1 MLVECVGAVSTGLF
15 ESVSSMD
22 GGVQMPSDGVGGE
35 TGEDGVCG
43 AQGRSVFVGGVWS
56 RAEGVCGEASGA
68 AMFWGGSSMSDST
81 GSASGCWTQGVFQD
95 IWRTIHWRC
104 VVSRF
109 QNIGVVGMSAPKEAI
124 LWTRSLW
131 VDSMFL
137 SSCLVRANLSLAL

>member
-1 MLVECVGAVSTGLF
+1 MLVECVGAVSSGWF

-68 AMFWGGSSMSDST
+68 AMYWGGSSMSDST
-81 GSASGCWTQGVFQD
+81 GSASGCWTQGDVQN
-95 IWRTIHWRC
+95 IWRTIHWRWL
-104 VVSRF
+104 VSRF

-137 SSCLVRANLSLAL
+137 SS

>member
-1 MLVECVGAVSTGLF
+1 MGSVSAGLF

-22 GGVQMPSDGVGGE
+22 GGVQMPGVGVGGE

-56 RAEGVCGEASGA
+56 RAEGVCGEAGGA
-68 AMFWGGSSMSDST
+68 AMHWGGSSMSDST
-81 GSASGCWTQGVFQD
+81 GSASGCCTQGVFQD